1 MNRRCRWDVNLRD
14 QTALLENAHCDLH
27 AEKVSFLLTYGYW
40 NQRTVLEEKLRGC
53 TRPHDKKNK
62 Y

>member
-27 AEKVSFLLTYGYW
+27 EEKVSFFIDLWLLEPK
-40 NQRTVLEEKLRGC
+40 NCVRGK
-53 TRPHDKKNK
+53 TEGLHQAP
-62 Y
+62 